1 MQGEDITGG
10 DFLRAARAF
19 ITIIEQVADE
29 IAHRKGS
36 VETIVTVSAG
46 SNRLHVTALQ
56 KSEEVP
62 GIDLIEKGVLAGLA
76 QIERI
81 KSRPLNFNAKALS
94 GVRSLAAVL
103 RSKDYPVNHL
113 LVKANGETLEITGN
127 SEVAA
132 NEILRADYHD
142 YGTVEGKLQMITERK
157 RTRIYVFD
165 ALTDKKV
172 GCRIDP
178 EIRQQALSAFGRR
191 VEVRGLIRYRHDG
204 EPISIIADGL
214 ELLDKDHELPTA
226 NDVLGIL
233 GAMR

>member
-1 MQGEDITGG
+1 
-10 DFLRAARAF
+10 
-19 ITIIEQVADE
+19 
-29 IAHRKGS
+29 
-36 VETIVTVSAG
+36 
-46 SNRLHVTALQ
+46 
-56 KSEEVP
+56 
-62 GIDLIEKGVLAGLA
+62 
-76 QIERI
+76 
-81 KSRPLNFNAKALS
+81 
-94 GVRSLAAVL
+94 
-103 RSKDYPVNHL
+103 
-113 LVKANGETLEITGN
+113 
-127 SEVAA
+127 
-132 NEILRADYHD
+132 
-142 YGTVEGKLQMITERK
+142 MITERK